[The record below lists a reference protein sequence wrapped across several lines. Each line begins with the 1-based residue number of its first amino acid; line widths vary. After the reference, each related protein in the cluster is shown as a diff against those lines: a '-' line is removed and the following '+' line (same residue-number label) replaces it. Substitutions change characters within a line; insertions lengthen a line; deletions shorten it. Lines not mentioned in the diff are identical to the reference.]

1 MDSDNTI
8 TAIQANIGNA
18 QQRVERMLRWLKEE
32 RERQAALD
40 EELYGRVTVRFVA
53 SEEAESA

>member
-1 MDSDNTI
+1 MDSDDTI

-18 QQRVERMLRWLKEE
+18 EERIQKCLRWLKEV

-40 EELYGRVTVRFVA
+40 EELYGRVTMIVA
-53 SEEAESA
+53 SEEAKAR